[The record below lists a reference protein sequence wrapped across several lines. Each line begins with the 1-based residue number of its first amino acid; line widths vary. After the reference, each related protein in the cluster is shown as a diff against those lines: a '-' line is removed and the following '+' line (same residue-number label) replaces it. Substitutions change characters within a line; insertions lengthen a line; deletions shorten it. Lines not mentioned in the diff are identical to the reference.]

1 MPITSTK
8 CHKVE
13 PKCVC
18 AESIPDSEKR
28 NVVVLLYFLHLGP
41 LVELRSLAELL
52 QAQHLWRVIIY
63 CNPDCLDSTSD
74 LCTGQHLIEN
84 SNLVRS
90 GFGLDWVE
98 ISFPRSG
105 WVHFASLGNN

>member
-1 MPITSTK
+1 MSGNELTHFGSYYESFWACNGQLMRITSTK

-13 PKCVC
+13 PKCVW

-41 LVELRSLAELL
+41 LVELRSLAVLL

-63 CNPDCLDSTSD
+63 CSPDCLDSTSD
-74 LCTGQHLIEN
+74 LCPASAWAT
-84 SNLVRS
+84 SNT
-90 GFGLDWVE
+90 E
-98 ISFPRSG
+98 
-105 WVHFASLGNN
+105 